1 MAAMAAGL
9 QRSTTRTDYSEHST
23 RLSSTD
29 RHYLLTDI
37 FDVVVSGEPLHV
49 ATRNRTATTAGKLFS
64 VVGLLFDCKRK
75 QYYSKHSTCVPT
87 INYFL

>member
-49 ATRNRTATTAGKLFS
+49 ATRNRTATTADKTLFCGRFA
-64 VVGLLFDCKRK
+64 VRLQTKTILLKTLDLCT
-75 QYYSKHSTCVPT
+75 YY
-87 INYFL
+87 